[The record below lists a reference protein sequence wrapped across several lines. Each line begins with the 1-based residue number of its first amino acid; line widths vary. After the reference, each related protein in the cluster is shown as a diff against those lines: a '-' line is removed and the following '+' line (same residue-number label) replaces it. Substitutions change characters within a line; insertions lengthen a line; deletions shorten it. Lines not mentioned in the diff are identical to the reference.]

1 MAPSDHPHGSAE
13 WYVAY
18 LAEVRAQEMID
29 RQAGHQ
35 VLVVTDYG
43 FGTRTES
50 VENRPGLS
58 SEQSDQFQALRWS
71 AWHARVDYGLEHG
84 EFTLPAATA
93 WERAL
98 YGTATSPFNSRAPL
112 HAAAV
117 WLSAAV
123 IGLVTWGIANQA
135 VAIFAT
141 LVTVLLA
148 AVVLRK
154 QRLTGLATL
163 ALATSAGYV
172 FGPHRLVVH
181 PGSHLG
187 GFVEISAADYRSH
200 WIGACLFLALALT
213 VLCLGALVVDKRR
226 MLPPRR
232 TAKWVTVTVVSALL
246 SALAL
251 FVVGPLAVLV
261 FLVSWPVLYGLAT
274 AGTIAAVGLFE
285 SVTARPPV
293 VAREKAYLYRLRH
306 TIDYQAQA

>member
-18 LAEVRAQEMID
+18 LAEVKAQEIID

-35 VLVVTDYG
+35 VLITTEFVG
-43 FGTRTES
+43 GHRTER
-50 VENRPGLS
+50 VESRPGLS
-58 SEQSDQFQALRWS
+58 DEQRARFEALRWS

-84 EFTLPAATA
+84 EFSVPTATA
-93 WERAL
+93 WELTL

-117 WLSAAV
+117 WLPAAV
-123 IGLVTWGIANQA
+123 VGLVAWGIADQA
-135 VAIFAT
+135 VAVFAA
-141 LVTVLLA
+141 LIPVLLA
-148 AVVLRK
+148 ALVLRK

-172 FGPHRLVVH
+172 FGPHRVIVH
-181 PGSHLG
+181 PSSHLG

-200 WIGACLFLALALT
+200 WIGAGLFLALALAL
-213 VLCLGALVVDKRR
+213 LCLGALAVDKKR
-226 MLPPRR
+226 MLPPRL
-232 TAKWVTVTVVSALL
+232 TAKRVAVTLATALL
-246 SALAL
+246 SAVSF

-261 FLVSWPVLYGLAT
+261 FLICWPILYGLAT

-293 VAREKAYLYRLRH
+293 LAREKAYLYRLRH
-306 TIDYQAQA
+306 TIDYQEKA